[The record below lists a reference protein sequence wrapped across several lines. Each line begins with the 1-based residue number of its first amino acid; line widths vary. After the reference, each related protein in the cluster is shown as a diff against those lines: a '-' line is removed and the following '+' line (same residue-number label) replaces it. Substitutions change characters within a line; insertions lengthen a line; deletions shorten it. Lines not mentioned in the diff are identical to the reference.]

1 MPAKRSAKAAPK
13 RKAAPRKT
21 TKTNRNTRKKA
32 TFKAPAKPYDPD
44 VRLKI
49 T

>member
-1 MPAKRSAKAAPK
+1 MMPVKRSSKVAPK
-13 RKAAPRKT
+13 MSATKKIQ
-21 TKTNRNTRKKA
+21 KTNRNSRKKA
-32 TFKAPAKPYDPD
+32 TRKAPAKPYDPD